1 MTTKIP
7 AALMTRN
14 VKMALAER
22 HAADFFITECKDGP
36 TWFGPHMRVDALAIK
51 KSWSPVRIIAYEVK
65 VSRGDF
71 LSDDKYL
78 GYKDM
83 CHELN
88 LACPKG
94 MIDPKEV
101 PEDVGLA
108 YYYPDSGK
116 VISKVKARYREVEIN
131 SGTLLYIIMNRL
143 SSDRYPFFGDK
154 KAYFQEW
161 LKNKKDDKFL
171 GNKVSVA
178 LRERI
183 LKAQEAERR
192 LKRLEENESDAIG
205 KLHQLK
211 SLLYEHGINDW
222 DVVRAV
228 GGLLEGKAMIG
239 GELFCAID
247 RLKKDADRLRFRM
260 EVKENGKT

>member
-7 AALMTRN
+7 AAEMTRK

-36 TWFGPHMRVDALAIK
+36 TWFCPHMRVDALAIK

-65 VSRGDF
+65 VSRSDF
-71 LSDDKYL
+71 LGDDKYL

-88 LACPKG
+88 LVCPKG
-94 MIDPKEV
+94 LIDPKEV

-143 SSDRYPFFGDK
+143 ESDRYPFFSNK
-154 KAYFQEW
+154 QAYFQEW
-161 LKNKKDDKFL
+161 LKNRKDDKQL
-171 GNKVSVA
+171 GGKVGRA

-183 LKAQEAERR
+183 LRAQEAERK
-192 LKRLEENESDAIG
+192 LARLEKDENEAIR
-205 KLHQLK
+205 QLREVNNMLR
-211 SLLYEHGINDW
+211 SHGINSW
-222 DVVRAV
+222 NVAQAV
-228 GGLLEGKAMIG
+228 SGLLEGQTGIG
-239 GELFCAID
+239 EELFRSID
-247 RLKKDADRLRFRM
+247 RLKNDADRLRQRM
-260 EVKENGKT
+260 EEEK

>member
-7 AALMTRN
+7 AAEMTRK

-65 VSRGDF
+65 VSRSDF
-71 LSDDKYL
+71 LGDDKYL

-88 LACPKG
+88 LVCPKG
-94 MIDPKEV
+94 LIDPKEV

-116 VISKVKARYREVEIN
+116 AISKVKARYREVEIN

-143 SSDRYPFFGDK
+143 ESDRYPFFSNK
-154 KAYFQEW
+154 QAYFQEW
-161 LKNKKDDKFL
+161 LKNRNDDKQL
-171 GNKVSVA
+171 GGKVGRA

-183 LKAQEAERR
+183 LRAQEAERK
-192 LKRLEENESDAIG
+192 LARLEIDEGTFSRI
-205 KLHQLK
+205 
-211 SLLYEHGINDW
+211 YE
-222 DVVRAV
+222 RTK
-228 GGLLEGKAMIG
+228 GGFLLEINPGEGKNYRTAQPATG
-239 GELFCAID
+239 GH
-247 RLKKDADRLRFRM
+247 
-260 EVKENGKT
+260 T